1 MMNERPSV
9 DIESPLGHDLFW
21 IRSFQHCHTLQDLRQ
36 LGPATATK
44 AFVEF
49 SPHQD
54 RASLMS
60 SVGSGIGASSSL
72 GRRRRRP
79 PSASAGARSGRRRR
93 NTRVTKV
100 RVINGRVSLRV
111 GGFPGVQRV
120 GASQLVRF
128 VPLNKLRAAA
138 KRVLGRSSLG
148 RRKRGRKGRKRRRVR
163 RQ

>member
-1 MMNERPSV
+1 MSAHQSTLSRRWDMTCFGSGPFNISTPYKTYAS
-9 DIESPLGHDLFW
+9 LG
-21 IRSFQHCHTLQDLRQ
+21 QQQ
-36 LGPATATK
+36 QPK
-44 AFVEF
+44 PFVEF